1 MISALRSVIV
11 FPDHG
16 NSFARLPANPW
27 AGCPIF
33 FPRLENDATKGQ
45 PMSANLTSNAADEA
59 AIRGVLSA
67 YQDALNASNTEAVMP
82 LYTEDGVFMP
92 PNNQSAVGKAA
103 VRQAYDAVFKAITLN
118 VKFHIAELVTMSP
131 EWAFVRTNS
140 AGTNKIN
147 ASGAVGA
154 EGNQELFIFNKGSG
168 GKWRIA
174 RYSFS
179 TTNPL
184 PGG

>member
-1 MISALRSVIV
+1 
-11 FPDHG
+11 
-16 NSFARLPANPW
+16 
-27 AGCPIF
+27 
-33 FPRLENDATKGQ
+33 
-45 PMSANLTSNAADEA
+45 MSANQSSHAADHA
-59 AIRGVLSA
+59 AIRRVLSS

-92 PNNQSAVGKAA
+92 PNNPSAVGKAA
-103 VRQAYDAVFKAITLN
+103 VRQAYDAVFEAITLK
-118 VKFHIAELVTMSP
+118 VTFTVAELVTISP

-147 ASGAVGA
+147 ATAAVSR
-154 EGNQELFIFNKGSG
+154 EGNQELFIFKKGAD

-184 PGG
+184 SAF

>member
-1 MISALRSVIV
+1 
-11 FPDHG
+11 
-16 NSFARLPANPW
+16 
-27 AGCPIF
+27 
-33 FPRLENDATKGQ
+33 
-45 PMSANLTSNAADEA
+45 MSANVSPTTDEA
-59 AIRGVLSA
+59 AIREVLLA
-67 YQDALNASNTEAVMP
+67 YEDALNASNTEAVMP

-92 PNNQSAVGKAA
+92 PNNHSAVGKVA

-118 VKFHIAELVTMSP
+118 VKFAIAELVAISP

-147 ASGAVGA
+147 ATGVVSA
-154 EGNQELFIFNKGSG
+154 EGNQELFIFKKGTD

-184 PGG
+184 SAL

>member
-1 MISALRSVIV
+1 
-11 FPDHG
+11 
-16 NSFARLPANPW
+16 
-27 AGCPIF
+27 
-33 FPRLENDATKGQ
+33 
-45 PMSANLTSNAADEA
+45 MSANHPSPDEA
-59 AIRGVLSA
+59 AIRTVLSS
-67 YQDALNASNTEAVMP
+67 YEDALNASDTEAVMP

-92 PNNQSAVGKAA
+92 PNNPSAVGKAA
-103 VRQAYDAVFKAITLN
+103 VRQAYDAVFTAITLK
-118 VKFHIAELVTMSP
+118 VKFTVAELVTTSP

-147 ASGAVGA
+147 ATGAVSL
-154 EGNQELFIFNKGSG
+154 EGNQELFIFKKGAD

-184 PGG
+184 SAS

>member
-1 MISALRSVIV
+1 MLGSA
-11 FPDHG
+11 P
-16 NSFARLPANPW
+16 
-27 AGCPIF
+27 
-33 FPRLENDATKGQ
+33 
-45 PMSANLTSNAADEA
+45 ADEA
-59 AIRGVLSA
+59 AIGSVMSSYEA
-67 YQDALNASNTEAVMP
+67 ALNASNTDAVMP
-82 LYTEDGVFMP
+82 LYAEDGVFMA

-103 VRQAYDAVFKAITLN
+103 VRTAYDAVFKAITLK
-118 VKFHIAELVTMSP
+118 VKFTIAELVVMSP

-147 ASGAVGA
+147 STGAVSP
-154 EGNQELFIFNKGSG
+154 EGNQELFIFNKGAD

-184 PGG
+184 SAS

>member
-1 MISALRSVIV
+1 
-11 FPDHG
+11 
-16 NSFARLPANPW
+16 
-27 AGCPIF
+27 
-33 FPRLENDATKGQ
+33 
-45 PMSANLTSNAADEA
+45 MSGSTQAHDEA
-59 AIRGVLSA
+59 AIRSVMSSYEA
-67 YQDALNASNTEAVMP
+67 ALNASDTSAVMP
-82 LYTEDGVFMP
+82 LYTDDGVFMP
-92 PNNQSAVGKAA
+92 PNSQSAVGKAV

-118 VKFHIAELVTMSP
+118 VKFTIAELVVMSP

-147 ASGAVGA
+147 ATGATSP
-154 EGNQELFIFNKGSG
+154 EGNQELFIFKKGTD

-184 PGG
+184 QVS

>member
-1 MISALRSVIV
+1 MES
-11 FPDHG
+11 
-16 NSFARLPANPW
+16 
-27 AGCPIF
+27 
-33 FPRLENDATKGQ
+33 Q
-45 PMSANLTSNAADEA
+45 PMSANVSSHAADEA
-59 AIRGVLSA
+59 AIRSVLSS

-92 PNNQSAVGKAA
+92 PNNPSAVGKAA
-103 VRQAYDAVFKAITLN
+103 VRQAYDAVFRAIALT
-118 VKFHIAELVTMSP
+118 VKFTIAELVMMSP
-131 EWAFVRTNS
+131 DWALVRTNS

-147 ASGAVGA
+147 ATGVVGA
-154 EGNQELFIFNKGSG
+154 EGNQELFIFKKAAD

-184 PGG
+184 PAA